1 MPDPVTPDP
10 VPADPAAPDP
20 VTPDPATPDL
30 VPDPVPADPVAL
42 PADGR
47 PIRVLYWFSQPTPY
61 VVARFN
67 AAAQRPELDFR
78 AVFSVVRQPDRSWD
92 VDESA
97 WKFPASYLGRFKVPV
112 KELIRLRPDVFLL
125 EYDRWNL
132 ALGAVVGLGVARRVA
147 FRVLPNFDAWSTR
160 TWWREIG
167 KHILF
172 RAVDG
177 AKVPGPDGAALAVRY
192 GLPRERVGVV
202 TQSVEVAHYGRGRV
216 MPDADRASR
225 RQQLGVAG
233 CVFTYV
239 GRVWAGKGLDEL
251 FAAYRQ
257 VRAARTDVS
266 LLIIGDGVD
275 YARYASE
282 QSATP
287 GVRFAGFVQPACLP
301 EWYALSDVLVFPTH
315 GDPNGLVVEEALAA
329 GVPVITSDAAGDIG
343 SRVPASVGR
352 VFPAGDAGALAG
364 AMAELTDPAI
374 RAGMAARAPG
384 WVAGKHDGR
393 YADDLARFALALAG
407 RPRRRTAA
415 RRLAA
420 ALGRGLAVLATGAR
434 AAAAP

>member
-1 MPDPVTPDP
+1 MPDPMA
-10 VPADPAAPDP
+10 VPE
-20 VTPDPATPDL
+20 
-30 VPDPVPADPVAL
+30 
-42 PADGR
+42 DGR
-47 PIRVLYWFSQPTPY
+47 RIRVLYWFTQPTPY

-67 AAAQRPELDFR
+67 AAAQQPELDFR
-78 AVFSVVRQPDRSWD
+78 AVFSEVRQADRSWD

-97 WKFPASYLGRFKVPV
+97 WKFPAGYLGRIKVPV
-112 KELIRLRPDVFLL
+112 KELIRQRPDVFLL

-132 ALGAVVGLGVARRVA
+132 ALGAVIGLGVARRVA

-160 TWWREIG
+160 TWWRETG

-192 GLPRERVGVV
+192 GLPPDRVAVV
-202 TQSVEVAHYGRGRV
+202 TQSIEVAHFGRSGA
-216 MPDADRASR
+216 MPAEQRASR
-225 RQQLGVAG
+225 REELGLAG

-257 VRAARTDVS
+257 VRASFADVS

-275 YARYASE
+275 YARYVKAE
-282 QSATP
+282 SATP
-287 GVRFAGFVQPACLP
+287 GVRFAGFVQPARLP
-301 EWYALSDVLVFPTH
+301 EWYAMSDVLVFPTH

-329 GVPVITSDAAGDIG
+329 GVAVITSDAAGDIR

-352 VFPAGDAGALAG
+352 VFPVGDAGALAR
-364 AMAELTDPAI
+364 AMVELTDPAI
-374 RAGMAARAPG
+374 REGMAARAPG
-384 WVAGKHDGR
+384 WVAGKDDQR
-393 YADDLARFALALAG
+393 YADDLARFACALAA
-407 RPRRRTAA
+407 RPRRNTAA

-420 ALGRGLAVLATGAR
+420 ALGRGLAVLAGLKLAAR
-434 AAAAP
+434 DE